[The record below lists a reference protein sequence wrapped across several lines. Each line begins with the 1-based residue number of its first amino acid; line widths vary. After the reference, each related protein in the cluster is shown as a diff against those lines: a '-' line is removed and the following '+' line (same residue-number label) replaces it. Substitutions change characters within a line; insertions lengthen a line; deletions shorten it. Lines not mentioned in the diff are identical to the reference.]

1 MQLSNGVFEPAYG
14 VAMNVVMRKQK
25 RARCGICGGPNYSA
39 GKYCADCRLDYR
51 KDLERSRRSKGD
63 RRLNEG
69 RWQE

>member
-1 MQLSNGVFEPAYG
+1 MT
-14 VAMNVVMRKQK
+14 VVTK
-25 RARCGICGGPNYSA
+25 RQRRQRCGICNGSNYSG

-51 KDLERSRRSKGD
+51 KDFERSRRSKGD